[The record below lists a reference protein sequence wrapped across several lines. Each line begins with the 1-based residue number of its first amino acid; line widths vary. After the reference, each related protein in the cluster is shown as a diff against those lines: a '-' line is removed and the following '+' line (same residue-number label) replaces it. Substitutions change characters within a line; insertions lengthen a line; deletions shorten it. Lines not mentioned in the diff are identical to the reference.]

1 MRGSVAG
8 AALSAGVALLA
19 GAGVP
24 WAVAAGPEPARLL
37 LVTVTKGYHHE
48 SIPRLAERI
57 ERLGRE
63 SGLFGVDTA
72 ANDAELG
79 AKTTADGLKAYDGV
93 VFINTTGDLPLAS
106 REAFLAWI
114 ESGKALVGIH
124 AAADTFHGWPAFIT
138 LLGAEFD
145 YHREQAKVRV
155 LIDDPKHPA
164 TEGLVAPD
172 RPLRRDLPLQELR
185 PGARPHAALS
195 RPAPEHR
202 RARLLSRRLDAG
214 AGKGPD
220 LLHQPGAPR
229 RGGAGGLVRPAPP
242 RRAFAG
248 RCSADGVVHQQMKP
262 PSTTS
267 AVPVVKADSSEAR
280 KR

>member
-37 LVTVTKGYHHE
+37 LVTVTKGYRHE

-57 ERLGRE
+57 ERLGRD
-63 SGLFGVDTA
+63 SGLFGVDSAGT
-72 ANDAELG
+72 DGELG
-79 AKTTADGLKAYDGV
+79 AKTTADALKAYDGV
-93 VFINTTGDLPLAS
+93 VFNNTTGDLPLAD

-124 AAADTFHGWPAFIT
+124 AAADTFHGWPAFIK

-145 YHREQAKVRV
+145 YHREQAKVQV

-164 TEGLVAPD
+164 TEGLVAPIELFDEIYLYKNFD
-172 RPLRRDLPLQELR
+172 RARVHMLLSLDRHPNTGEPGFYPLAWTREQGKGRVFYTGPGHRDEVVQADWFGRHLLGGIRWALRR
-185 PGARPHAALS
+185 
-195 RPAPEHR
+195 
-202 RARLLSRRLDAG
+202 
-214 AGKGPD
+214 
-220 LLHQPGAPR
+220 
-229 RGGAGGLVRPAPP
+229 
-242 RRAFAG
+242 
-248 RCSADGVVHQQMKP
+248 
-262 PSTTS
+262 
-267 AVPVVKADSSEAR
+267 
-280 KR
+280 

>member
-8 AALSAGVALLA
+8 AALSAGVAFLA

-37 LVTVTKGYHHE
+37 LVTVTKSYRHE

-164 TEGLVAPD
+164 TEGLVAPIELFDEIYLYKNFD
-172 RPLRRDLPLQELR
+172 RARVHMLLSLDRHPNTGEPGFYPIAWTREQGRGRVFYTGPGHRDEVVQADWFGRHLLGGIRWALRR
-185 PGARPHAALS
+185 
-195 RPAPEHR
+195 
-202 RARLLSRRLDAG
+202 
-214 AGKGPD
+214 
-220 LLHQPGAPR
+220 
-229 RGGAGGLVRPAPP
+229 
-242 RRAFAG
+242 
-248 RCSADGVVHQQMKP
+248 
-262 PSTTS
+262 
-267 AVPVVKADSSEAR
+267 
-280 KR
+280 

>member
-1 MRGSVAG
+1 MRGWVAG
-8 AALSAGVALLA
+8 AALSAGAALLA

-24 WAVAAGPEPARLL
+24 RAVAAGPAPARLL
-37 LVTVTKGYHHE
+37 LVTVTKGYRHE

-72 ANDAELG
+72 ATDAELG
-79 AKTTADGLKAYDGV
+79 AKTTADGLKEYDGV
-93 VFINTTGDLPLAS
+93 VFINTTGDLPLAN

-164 TEGLVAPD
+164 TEGLVAPIELFDEIYLYKNFD
-172 RPLRRDLPLQELR
+172 RARVHMLLSLDRHPNTGEPGFYPLAWTREQGKGRVFYTGPGHRDEVVQADWFGRHLLGGIRWALRR
-185 PGARPHAALS
+185 
-195 RPAPEHR
+195 
-202 RARLLSRRLDAG
+202 
-214 AGKGPD
+214 
-220 LLHQPGAPR
+220 
-229 RGGAGGLVRPAPP
+229 
-242 RRAFAG
+242 
-248 RCSADGVVHQQMKP
+248 
-262 PSTTS
+262 
-267 AVPVVKADSSEAR
+267 
-280 KR
+280 

>member
-24 WAVAAGPEPARLL
+24 WTVAAGPAPARLL
-37 LVTVTKGYHHE
+37 LVTVTKSYRHE

-63 SGLFGVDTA
+63 SGLFAVDTA

-106 REAFLAWI
+106 REGFLAWI
-114 ESGKALVGIH
+114 ESGRALVGIH

-164 TEGLVAPD
+164 TEGLVP
-172 RPLRRDLPLQELR
+172 PIELFDEIY
-185 PGARPHAALS
+185 LYKNFD
-195 RPAPEHR
+195 
-202 RARLLSRRLDAG
+202 RARVHMLLSLDRHPNTGEPGFYPVAWTREQ
-214 AGKGPD
+214 GKGRVFYTGPGHRD
-220 LLHQPGAPR
+220 EVVQADWFGRHLL
-229 RGGAGGLVRPAPP
+229 GGIRWALQR
-242 RRAFAG
+242 
-248 RCSADGVVHQQMKP
+248 
-262 PSTTS
+262 
-267 AVPVVKADSSEAR
+267 
-280 KR
+280 

>member
-1 MRGSVAG
+1 MRGPVAG

-37 LVTVTKGYHHE
+37 LVTVTKGYRHE

-63 SGLFGVDTA
+63 SGVFGVDAA

-93 VFINTTGDLPLAS
+93 VFINTTGDLPLAD

-164 TEGLVAPD
+164 TEGLVAPIELFDEIYLYKNFD
-172 RPLRRDLPLQELR
+172 RARVHMLLSLDRHPNTGEPGFYPVAWTREQGKGRVFYTSPGHRDEVVQADWFGRHLLGGIRWALRR
-185 PGARPHAALS
+185 
-195 RPAPEHR
+195 
-202 RARLLSRRLDAG
+202 
-214 AGKGPD
+214 
-220 LLHQPGAPR
+220 
-229 RGGAGGLVRPAPP
+229 
-242 RRAFAG
+242 
-248 RCSADGVVHQQMKP
+248 
-262 PSTTS
+262 
-267 AVPVVKADSSEAR
+267 
-280 KR
+280 

>member
-8 AALSAGVALLA
+8 AALSAGVAFLA

-37 LVTVTKGYHHE
+37 LVTVTKSYRHE

-114 ESGKALVGIH
+114 ESGKALAGIH
-124 AAADTFHGWPAFIT
+124 AAADTFHGWPAFIA

-155 LIDDPKHPA
+155 LVDDPKHPA
-164 TEGLVAPD
+164 TEGLVAPIDLFDEIYLYKSFD
-172 RPLRRDLPLQELR
+172 RARVHMLLSLDRHPNTGEPGFYPIAWTREQGRGRVFYTGPGHRDEVVQADWFGRHLLGGIRWALRR
-185 PGARPHAALS
+185 
-195 RPAPEHR
+195 
-202 RARLLSRRLDAG
+202 
-214 AGKGPD
+214 
-220 LLHQPGAPR
+220 
-229 RGGAGGLVRPAPP
+229 
-242 RRAFAG
+242 
-248 RCSADGVVHQQMKP
+248 
-262 PSTTS
+262 
-267 AVPVVKADSSEAR
+267 
-280 KR
+280 